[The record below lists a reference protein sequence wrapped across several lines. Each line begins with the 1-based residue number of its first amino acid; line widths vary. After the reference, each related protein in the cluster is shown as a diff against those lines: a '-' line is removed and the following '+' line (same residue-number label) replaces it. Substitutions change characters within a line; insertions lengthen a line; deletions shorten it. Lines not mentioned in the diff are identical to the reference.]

1 MYFPCLTAS
10 LSLSFGLRNF
20 VTSIVSIVFK
30 IDFNRMIC
38 SSFLDNSSM
47 PRLAFSTL
55 LIVMI
60 LIDSIPI
67 NDEIS
72 PNKPGRLYWSSYS
85 RYHSVFSIYTLL
97 NRYMHFY
104 VTQRITYLK
113 SINIINYFAIVIK
126 IHD

>member
-1 MYFPCLTAS
+1 LCLT
-10 LSLSFGLRNF
+10 FGLLIF
-20 VTSIVSIVFK
+20 DISLLSTLIK
-30 IDFNRMIC
+30 IYFSRMNC
-38 SSFLDNSSM
+38 SSFLDNSSI
-47 PRLAFSTL
+47 PCLAFSTQ